1 MIVAPA
7 VDLRGGRCVQ
17 LVGGV
22 PGSEQVSLPDPVAVA
37 ERWWETGFG
46 TLHVVDL
53 DAALGD
59 GDNQEV
65 IRRVLHST
73 EADTQV
79 GGGLRSEAAVG
90 SVLDLGADRAI
101 VGTRAV
107 EDAAWL
113 ESTAEAFPNRLVVA
127 ADVRG
132 QRVLTRGWQE
142 DSALRLDDFMDRLR
156 DLPLAGLLVTDVG
169 REGKLEGV
177 DAEHVRAVV
186 TQAAHPVWISGGV
199 TDANDLEILAS
210 AGAHGAVVGMALYQE
225 RMDAAQ
231 VAERYGR

>member
-37 ERWWETGFG
+37 ERWWATGFG

-59 GDNQEV
+59 GDNQETL
-65 IRRVLHST
+65 RAVLQAT
-73 EADTQV
+73 DAQTQV
-79 GGGLRSEAAVG
+79 GGGLRSESAVQA
-90 SVLDLGADRAI
+90 VLDLGADRAI

-107 EDAAWL
+107 EDADWL
-113 ESTAEAFPNRLVVA
+113 GAVSATFADRLVVA
-127 ADVRG
+127 ADVRDG
-132 QRVLTRGWQE
+132 QVLTRGWQA
-142 DSALRLDDFMDRLR
+142 DSMLALEEFLDRLEG
-156 DLPLAGLLVTDVG
+156 LPLAGLLVTDVG

-177 DAEHVRAVV
+177 DADHVRRVV
-186 TQAAHPVWISGGV
+186 GRASHPVWISGGV
-199 TDANDLEILAS
+199 TDIEDIGILAS

-225 RMDAAQ
+225 RMDAAA
-231 VAERYGR
+231 VAKEYGR